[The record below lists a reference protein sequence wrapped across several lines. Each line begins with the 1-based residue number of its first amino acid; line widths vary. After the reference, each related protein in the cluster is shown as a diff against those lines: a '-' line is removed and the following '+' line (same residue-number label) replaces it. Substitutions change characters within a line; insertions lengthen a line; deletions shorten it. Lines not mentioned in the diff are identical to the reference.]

1 MSQTRKQKKPI
12 INESR
17 LMRTRNIILIL
28 IALTLSNSISAQK
41 RWSDIDYV
49 GDGQTGHKLDI
60 YTPDDGQPTHKV
72 VVLIYGSAWFS
83 NNSKTDAFKA
93 YGQQLLD
100 AGFAVVSINHRASTE
115 ARFPA
120 QIQDVKAAIRYVR
133 GNGPKYGLDTSF
145 IGITGYSSGGHLSS
159 LAGTTNGVKTR
170 RFGKVKVDIEEPRRR
185 RGRLVWP
192 HRHEPHGA
200 LRDI

>member
-1 MSQTRKQKKPI
+1 
-12 INESR
+12 
-17 LMRTRNIILIL
+17 MRTRNIILIL

-133 GNGPKYGLDTSF
+133 GNGP
-145 IGITGYSSGGHLSS
+145 
-159 LAGTTNGVKTR
+159 
-170 RFGKVKVDIEEPRRR
+170 
-185 RGRLVWP
+185 
-192 HRHEPHGA
+192 
-200 LRDI
+200 

>member
-1 MSQTRKQKKPI
+1 
-12 INESR
+12 
-17 LMRTRNIILIL
+17 MRTRNIILIL

-93 YGQQLLD
+93 
-100 AGFAVVSINHRASTE
+100 
-115 ARFPA
+115 
-120 QIQDVKAAIRYVR
+120 
-133 GNGPKYGLDTSF
+133 
-145 IGITGYSSGGHLSS
+145 
-159 LAGTTNGVKTR
+159 
-170 RFGKVKVDIEEPRRR
+170 
-185 RGRLVWP
+185 
-192 HRHEPHGA
+192 
-200 LRDI
+200 